1 MRRLGIIAV
10 SAWAV
15 CLAIAG
21 CVGCTSTVAGT
32 ATVHGGAKT
41 PTATAHGL
49 PALLLSLD
57 EMKQL
62 LKFEDIAIEDTLTRP
77 EERGIYQPASCVG
90 AVFSSMAG
98 SYDGSGYRDFF
109 EVRQSDVTGGGLP
122 HWVDQSVATFD
133 NEVAAKDFVAN
144 QVAQWRKCVGRQF
157 KYAYPLPTDWQ
168 DAYRIGDTIDSG
180 CVTMISNVTTGDKH
194 YTDIR
199 ALAAKSNV
207 VVDLQFTGFDLTDEP
222 ATAVNRI
229 LDRIALRGHECAFWA

>member
-1 MRRLGIIAV
+1 MRRLAIIAV
-10 SAWAV
+10 LVWA
-15 CLAIAG
+15 L
-21 CVGCTSTVAGT
+21 VGCTSTVAGT
-32 ATVHGGAKT
+32 AVVGGGAKT
-41 PTATAHGL
+41 HSATAHGL

-62 LKFEDIAIEDTLTRP
+62 LKFEDLAIEDTLTRP
-77 EERGIYQPASCVG
+77 EARGIYQPASCVG

-98 SYDGSGYRDFF
+98 SYDGSGYRDFY

-122 HWVDQSVATFD
+122 HWVDQSAATFD
-133 NEVAAKDFVAN
+133 NDAAAKDFVAT
-144 QVAQWRKCVGRQF
+144 QVTQWRKCSGRQF
-157 KYAYPLPTDWQ
+157 EYAYPLPTDRQ
-168 DAYRIGDTIDSG
+168 DSYRIGDTIDSG

-222 ATAVNRI
+222 ATAINRI
-229 LDRIALRGHECAFWA
+229 LDRISSRGHECAFWG